1 MSRNMVDGDVLLEKE
16 KQDDILY
23 GYDNIGNDGDEYED
37 DWDWEEPANLDMGY
51 DPYLGC
57 YTDDC

>member
-1 MSRNMVDGDVLLEKE
+1 MKNGEPIKALRSQIE
-16 KQDDILY
+16 DDILY
-23 GYDNIGNDGDEYED
+23 GYDNIDDDEYED
-37 DWDWEEPANLDMGY
+37 DLDWEESTDLEMGY